1 MVGQTPVLDSFV
13 VLSIVL
19 LSARIADAGKMTE
32 LELSD
37 VKRCASPSSDTPSLT
52 HQLL

>member
-1 MVGQTPVLDSFV
+1 MVGPTPELDSFV
-13 VLSIVL
+13 VFPIVL
-19 LSARIADAGKMTE
+19 LSTRIADAGKMTE

>member
-37 VKRCASPSSDTPSLT
+37 V
-52 HQLL
+52 